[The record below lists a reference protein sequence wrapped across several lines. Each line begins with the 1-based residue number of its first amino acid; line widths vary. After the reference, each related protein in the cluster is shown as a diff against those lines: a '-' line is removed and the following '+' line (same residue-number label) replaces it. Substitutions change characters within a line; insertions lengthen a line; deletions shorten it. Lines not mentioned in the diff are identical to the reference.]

1 MKIKINKYTISIEKD
16 AEQPI
21 KSTVSEIDSILPI
34 ELIPNDNQEFLTA
47 LLNTKTATITTFY
60 KNGTKESKN
69 WNAERMTANSN
80 VIGNLRSRPEFRN
93 GNWQNANI
101 VKVVVEVNNNSLSQ
115 PIPEKNIKVNPPKEI
130 NMTKDSA
137 IQLVNK
143 KLSLKLNSNNT
154 NWSNINSDGIWSI
167 EPNLDRQ
174 NRTLYLLLNN
184 NSTNRLH
191 VFEIPA
197 NHNVYNSLYKR
208 IDKPVYRLLFD
219 VSDTE
224 FIQTLHQQ
232 INFNIFHKGTIEYK

>member
-21 KSTVSEIDSILPI
+21 KSTVSEIESILPI

-60 KNGTKESKN
+60 KNSTKESKN

-93 GNWQNANI
+93 GNWQKANI

-143 KLSLKLNSNNT
+143 KLSLKINSNNT
-154 NWSNINSDGIWSI
+154 NWSNINADVIWSM
-167 EPNLDRQ
+167 EPNLKRQ
-174 NRTLYLLLNN
+174 NQTLYLLLNN
-184 NSTNRLH
+184 NRTNKLH
-191 VFEIPA
+191 VFEISG
-197 NHNVYNSLYKR
+197 NHEVYKKLYVRKDR
-208 IDKPVYRLLFD
+208 TVFRLLFD
-219 VSDTE
+219 VNDTQ
-224 FIQTLHQQ
+224 FIEILKH
-232 INFNIFHKGTIEYK
+232 INFKKFHKGSIDY